1 MVAEREGREVVGSS
15 RVMRDNRGEEEEE
28 EEDGEGVGEAGW
40 SEMKA
45 MKGSE
50 V

>member
-1 MVAEREGREVVGSS
+1 VLAEREGREVVGSS
-15 RVMRDNRGEEEEE
+15 RVMRDNRGEVEE
-28 EEDGEGVGEAGW
+28 EEDGEGVEEAGW
-40 SEMKA
+40 SEMNA